1 MRVRDFRTAGI
12 PKPYYEKIGVMC
24 PKCGD
29 DIVIKK
35 TKKGRRY
42 YGCINNPEC
51 DFMSWQKPQKR
62 NVQNVAEQWLK
73 KEIKLCAW
81 MNNVVM

>member
-1 MRVRDFRTAGI
+1 MSGI
-12 PKPYYEKIGVMC
+12 SGLPYTKPYYEKIGVMC

-29 DIVIKK
+29 DIVVEK
-35 TKKGRRY
+35 TKKEEDTMAASTILNVTLCHGR
-42 YGCINNPEC
+42 NH
-51 DFMSWQKPQKR
+51 QKR